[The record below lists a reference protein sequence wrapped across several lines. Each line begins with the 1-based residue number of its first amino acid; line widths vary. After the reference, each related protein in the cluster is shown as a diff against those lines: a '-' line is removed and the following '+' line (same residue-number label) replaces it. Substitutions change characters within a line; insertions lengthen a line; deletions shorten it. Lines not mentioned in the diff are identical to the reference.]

1 MTKNEKK
8 INPYFFLF
16 KKKHG
21 ENKIDII
28 IILKE
33 KKPIIGSICK
43 TSKFQE
49 KLQLHKFHGNPERI
63 LFLKK
68 SEIANKKLIRKIE
81 DISF

>member
-49 KLQLHKFHGNPERI
+49 KL
-63 LFLKK
+63 
-68 SEIANKKLIRKIE
+68 
-81 DISF
+81 